1 MTCNASFDILR
12 IILSFIS
19 EDKLRLNRIEV
30 LIMEN
35 LPVPA
40 YTVPEFE
47 QLFGIPTK
55 GAYALIRQGKLQAF
69 KDSAGQMRVSL
80 EAAYRFKAERGK

>member
-1 MTCNASFDILR
+1 
-12 IILSFIS
+12 
-19 EDKLRLNRIEV
+19 
-30 LIMEN
+30 MEN

-55 GAYALIRQGKLQAF
+55 GAYQLIRKGKLRAF
-69 KDSAGQMRVSL
+69 KDSAGQLRISL
-80 EAAYRFKAERGK
+80 EEAYRYKAEHK